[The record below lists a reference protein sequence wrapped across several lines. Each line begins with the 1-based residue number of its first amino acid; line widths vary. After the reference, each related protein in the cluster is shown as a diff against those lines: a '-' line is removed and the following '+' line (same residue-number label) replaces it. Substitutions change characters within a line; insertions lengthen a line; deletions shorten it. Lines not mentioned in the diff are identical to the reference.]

1 VAVLGFLSAGN
12 RMSIHTFTVRRNKN
26 RMNDFLQLGLL
37 PDSPAHP
44 SDPQGKLNCW
54 EFKKCGREPGGTNT
68 SHAGTCPA
76 AVEARADGIHSGMNG
91 GRCCWAVT
99 AALRQQGICLD
110 QSGGGC
116 DDCDFYRLVRNEEE
130 QRLVLRHIRPAA
142 LRRSKIF

>member
-1 VAVLGFLSAGN
+1 
-12 RMSIHTFTVRRNKN
+12 MS
-26 RMNDFLQLGLL
+26 DFLQLRLL
-37 PDSPAHP
+37 PGGQAVPASPE
-44 SDPQGKLNCW
+44 GKLNCW
-54 EFKKCGREPGGTNT
+54 EFRKCGREPGGANA

-110 QSGGGC
+110 QCGGGC
-116 DDCDFYRLVRNEEE
+116 DGCDFYRLVRNEEE

-142 LRRSKIF
+142 LLRSKMF